1 MKIYGFGKLYL
12 KYILPKLMKIYG
24 FGKIYIEYI
33 LPKLVKTN
41 GDKEYIIVAHHS
53 VYLGS

>member
-1 MKIYGFGKLYL
+1 
-12 KYILPKLMKIYG
+12 MKIYG

-41 GDKEYIIVAHHS
+41 GDKEYIIVAHHP
-53 VYLGS
+53 VYGLIMRPI